1 MTVKELIDILS
12 QQDQDLE
19 VIIKH
24 IDHTDHQ
31 YNLELKDKDIY
42 IEGLDFIDE
51 DYFEEEY
58 KCLVIELNLL

>member
-42 IEGLDFIDE
+42 IEGLDF
-51 DYFEEEY
+51 YR
-58 KCLVIELNLL
+58 